1 MMLEIKNLTVKVKN
15 NAPILRGVSLSID
28 EGTCIGL
35 TGASGSGK
43 TTLIKSIMGM
53 NGGDLEVPQ
62 GQILLDGDD
71 LLKRSAKE
79 RRGLCGKTIGFIP
92 QNPMTAFFPHAKMDR
107 QIIET
112 LRMHTGTDKKQAH
125 ELAENV
131 LRQVNLTDTKRVLR
145 AYPGELSGGMLQ
157 RIAMALILGTKPK
170 YVLADEPTS
179 ALDEAN
185 RDLLLELLREYQKNA
200 AILFISHDTEAMK
213 ALCSITHVMEHGE
226 IIETQ
231 PTEQLFINPQQP
243 WTKRFVEA
251 ACHREEV
258 NWKWIS
264 LN

>member
-1 MMLEIKNLTVKVKN
+1 MLEIKNLTVKVKN

-43 TTLIKSIMGM
+43 TTLIKSIVGM

-71 LLKRSAKE
+71 LLKHSAKG

-112 LRMHTGTDKKQAH
+112 LRMHTGTDKKQAR

-231 PTEQLFINPQQP
+231 ATEQLFINPQQP
-243 WTKRFVEA
+243 WTKRFAEA

-258 NWKWIS
+258 NWKWTA

>member
-1 MMLEIKNLTVKVKN
+1 MLEIKNLTVKVKN
-15 NAPILRGVSLSID
+15 NASILRGVSLSID

-62 GQILLDGDD
+62 GKILLDGDD

-92 QNPMTAFFPHAKMDR
+92 QNPMTAFFSHAKMDR

-112 LRMHTGTDKKQAH
+112 LRMHTGTDKKQAR

-131 LRQVNLTDTKRVLR
+131 LRQVNLTDTKRVLQ

-185 RDLLLELLREYQKNA
+185 RDLLLSFCRSIRKTLLSFSFHM
-200 AILFISHDTEAMK
+200 ILR
-213 ALCSITHVMEHGE
+213 
-226 IIETQ
+226 Q
-231 PTEQLFINPQQP
+231 
-243 WTKRFVEA
+243 
-251 ACHREEV
+251 
-258 NWKWIS
+258 
-264 LN
+264 

>member
-1 MMLEIKNLTVKVKN
+1 MLEIKNLTVKVKN

-71 LLKRSAKE
+71 LLKHSAKG

-112 LRMHTGTDKKQAH
+112 LRMHTGTDKKQAR

-131 LRQVNLTDTKRVLR
+131 LRQVNLTDTKRVLQ

-185 RDLLLELLREYQKNA
+185 RDLLLELLQEYQKNA

-243 WTKRFVEA
+243 WTKRFAEA

-258 NWKWIS
+258 NWKWTT

>member
-1 MMLEIKNLTVKVKN
+1 MLEIKNLTVKVKN
-15 NAPILRGVSLSID
+15 DAPILTDVSLSID

-53 NGGDLEVPQ
+53 NGGDLEIPQ
-62 GQILLDGDD
+62 GQILLDGDN
-71 LLKRSAKE
+71 LLTHSAKE
-79 RRGLCGKTIGFIP
+79 RRMLCGKTIGFIP
-92 QNPMTAFFPHAKMDR
+92 QNPMTAFFPHAKMER
-107 QIIET
+107 QII
-112 LRMHTGTDKKQAH
+112 
-125 ELAENV
+125 
-131 LRQVNLTDTKRVLR
+131 
-145 AYPGELSGGMLQ
+145 
-157 RIAMALILGTKPK
+157 MALILGTKPK

-185 RDLLLELLREYQKNA
+185 RDLLLELLREYQKTA

-213 ALCSITHVMEHGE
+213 ALCPITHVMEHGT

-231 PTEQLFINPQQP
+231 ATEQLFIHPQQP
-243 WTKRFVEA
+243 WTKRFAEA

-258 NWKWIS
+258 NWKWTA

>member
-1 MMLEIKNLTVKVKN
+1 MLEIKNLTVKVKN
-15 NAPILRGVSLSID
+15 NVPILRGVSLSID
-28 EGTCIGL
+28 KGTCIGL

-71 LLKRSAKE
+71 LLKRSTKE

-112 LRMHTGTDKKQAH
+112 LRMHTCTDKKQAR

-131 LRQVNLTDTKRVLR
+131 LRKVNLTDTKRVLS

-179 ALDEAN
+179 ALDPISTSKIEELAMSLKEKYTIVIVTHN
-185 RDLLLELLREYQKNA
+185 MQQAVRISDNTAFFLLGELVEYGKTET
-200 AILFISHDTEAMK
+200 LFSDPTDKRTEDY
-213 ALCSITHVMEHGE
+213 ITG
-226 IIETQ
+226 
-231 PTEQLFINPQQP
+231 
-243 WTKRFVEA
+243 RFG
-251 ACHREEV
+251 
-258 NWKWIS
+258 
-264 LN
+264 

>member
-1 MMLEIKNLTVKVKN
+1 MLEIKNLTVKVKN
-15 NAPILRGVSLSID
+15 NAPILTDVSLSID
-28 EGTCIGL
+28 KGTCIGL

-112 LRMHTGTDKKQAH
+112 LRMHTGTDKKQAR

-131 LRQVNLTDTKRVLR
+131 LRKVNLTDTKRVLR

-157 RIAMALILGTKPK
+157 RIAMALILGTKPDRK
-170 YVLADEPTS
+170 SV
-179 ALDEAN
+179 
-185 RDLLLELLREYQKNA
+185 
-200 AILFISHDTEAMK
+200 
-213 ALCSITHVMEHGE
+213 V
-226 IIETQ
+226 
-231 PTEQLFINPQQP
+231 
-243 WTKRFVEA
+243 
-251 ACHREEV
+251 
-258 NWKWIS
+258 
-264 LN
+264 

>member
-1 MMLEIKNLTVKVKN
+1 MLEIKNLTVKVKN
-15 NAPILRGVSLSID
+15 NVPILRGVSLSID
-28 EGTCIGL
+28 KGTCIGL

-71 LLKRSAKE
+71 LLKRSTKE

-92 QNPMTAFFPHAKMDR
+92 QNPMTAFFPHTKMDR

-112 LRMHTGTDKKQAH
+112 LRMHTCTDKKQAR

-131 LRQVNLTDTKRVLR
+131 LRKVNLTDTKRVLR

-200 AILFISHDTEAMK
+200 AIPFISHDTEAMK

-231 PTEQLFINPQQP
+231 ATEQLFINPQQP
-243 WTKRFVEA
+243 WTKRFAEA

-258 NWKWIS
+258 NWKWTA